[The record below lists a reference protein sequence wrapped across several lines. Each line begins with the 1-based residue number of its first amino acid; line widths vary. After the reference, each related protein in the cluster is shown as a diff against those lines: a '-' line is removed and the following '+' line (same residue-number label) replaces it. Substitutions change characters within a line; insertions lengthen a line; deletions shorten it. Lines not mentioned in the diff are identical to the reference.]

1 MARLVE
7 VRPLVTL
14 DEDGTGRVEV
24 HVTIGRTPGSAGPL
38 KVRLAVSDPLGDPGD
53 RGSTT
58 SVIDA
63 GDTTATLA
71 LTVPDAPVWWPVGY
85 GEQPLATLVVTLAAQ
100 NEHDEPNEHDELDRY
115 QRRIGFR
122 SVRVQEPVDADG
134 EVCGLTVNGRAV
146 FVKGVVWS
154 PGATLPQRLT
164 RRDRDA
170 VVGRV
175 VAANVNLLRI
185 RGQGRGESREFY
197 EACDEQ
203 GVLVWQDTPRP
214 DPHPSLVVC
223 GSRHTPVGE
232 VPGPESSGDRQV
244 DRHADRHADRQWES
258 QLRQARAT
266 MFAVD
271 QARAR
276 VPRPGGCVIGPA
288 GDAPGT
294 SWALVDGE
302 NRPLPAWFALRRA
315 YAPRLLSL
323 RPDGAGGLRVAVVND
338 SDEPFRGHLT
348 LRRITFGGAVLA
360 GASVAHDVAAW
371 STQVLTVPRV
381 LATPGDPVGETL
393 VAEAGNLRAT
403 HLFARDRDL
412 SYAPA
417 PVLTSARRTR
427 DGYAVTVTAQS
438 FTRDVTLLAGRAHPD
453 AAADEALVSLLAG
466 ESHTFRVR
474 TPEPVALSS
483 LTGPPVVRSANEV
496 RRASSGSPGS
506 PDGRRPLRAP
516 SPLPGTDRR
525 GAASG

>member
-1 MARLVE
+1 MAFRVRYRPVIAEEGCVVVARLVQ

-24 HVTIGRTPGSAGPL
+24 QVRVERAPGGAAPL
-38 KVRLAVSDPLGDPGD
+38 EVRLTLGDPGD
-53 RGSTT
+53 WGST
-58 SVIDA
+58 SCVMGA
-63 GDTTATLA
+63 GDTTVTLA
-71 LTVPDAPVWWPVGY
+71 LTVPEAPVWWPVGY
-85 GEQPLATLVVTLAAQ
+85 GGQPLVGLVVTLSA
-100 NEHDEPNEHDELDRY
+100 EDELDRY

-122 SVRVQEPVDADG
+122 SVRVQEPVDEDG
-134 EVCGLTVNGRAV
+134 TVFGLTVNGRAV

-154 PGATLPQRLT
+154 PEAVRPQRLT

-185 RGQGRGESREFY
+185 RGEGPGESLEFY

-223 GSRHTPVGE
+223 GGDGRRALSAVPAPE
-232 VPGPESSGDRQV
+232 VPGDRQ
-244 DRHADRHADRQWES
+244 ADRQWES

-266 MFAVD
+266 TFAVD

-276 VPRPGGCVIGPA
+276 APRTGGCVIGTDDGIPP
-288 GDAPGT
+288 DT

-315 YAPRLLSL
+315 CAPRLLSL
-323 RPDGAGGLRVAVVND
+323 RPDGEGGLGIAVVND

-348 LRRITFGGAVLA
+348 LRRITFGGAVVA
-360 GASVAHDVAAW
+360 GVSLAHDVAAW
-371 STQVLTVPRV
+371 STQLLAVPRV
-381 LATPGDPVGETL
+381 LATPGDPAAETL
-393 VAEAGNLRAT
+393 VAEAGFLRAT
-403 HLFARDRDL
+403 YLFARDPDL

-417 PVLTSARRTR
+417 PVRTSARRLR

-438 FTRDVTLLAGRAHPD
+438 FTRDVTLLAGHAHPD

-466 ESHTFRVR
+466 ESHTFLVR
-474 TPEPVALSS
+474 APGPLALTS

-496 RRASSGSPGS
+496 RRAPSGSSGPSGA
-506 PDGRRPLRAP
+506 RRPLPAP
-516 SPLPGTDRR
+516 SPLPGTGRR
-525 GAASG
+525 GAASE